1 MVLKDRLDHLRG
13 IVKTE
18 KKVKV
23 TELSQRFDVTEE
35 TIRRNL
41 ERQELEGLITRTH
54 GGAVLKVENM
64 FDRLGYTH
72 RSRTNVEEKKKIA
85 QIVASI
91 IPMQATLFADAS
103 STVMEA
109 LTLMADRDD
118 ITVLTNSIPVLSS
131 LNQSGLNIM
140 STGGANNRV
149 SCSLQGI
156 IARTTIMNYHVDFV
170 LTSCKGLKLDEGAY
184 DSREGETEIKQLMIS
199 RGQKTIMMADHTKFD
214 RTSFVKYCSF
224 QQIDILVTDRRPADE
239 WMELLEEY
247 QIRILYPEAEDAYIK
262 ETGNS

>member
-1 MVLKDRLDHLRG
+1 M
-13 IVKTE
+13 
-18 KKVKV
+18 
-23 TELSQRFDVTEE
+23 
-35 TIRRNL
+35 
-41 ERQELEGLITRTH
+41 
-54 GGAVLKVENM
+54 
-64 FDRLGYTH
+64 
-72 RSRTNVEEKKKIA
+72 
-85 QIVASI
+85 
-91 IPMQATLFADAS
+91 
-103 STVMEA
+103 
-109 LTLMADRDD
+109 
-118 ITVLTNSIPVLSS
+118 LTNSIPVLSS

>member
-13 IVKTE
+13 IVRTE

-35 TIRRNL
+35 TIRRDL
-41 ERQELEGLITRTH
+41 ERLELEGLITRTH

-64 FDRLGYTH
+64 FDRLGYIH

-118 ITVLTNSIPVLSS
+118 ITALTLC
-131 LNQSGLNIM
+131 L
-140 STGGANNRV
+140 
-149 SCSLQGI
+149 
-156 IARTTIMNYHVDFV
+156 
-170 LTSCKGLKLDEGAY
+170 
-184 DSREGETEIKQLMIS
+184 
-199 RGQKTIMMADHTKFD
+199 
-214 RTSFVKYCSF
+214 
-224 QQIDILVTDRRPADE
+224 
-239 WMELLEEY
+239 
-247 QIRILYPEAEDAYIK
+247 PEAPT
-262 ETGNS
+262 TGYPAPCRES